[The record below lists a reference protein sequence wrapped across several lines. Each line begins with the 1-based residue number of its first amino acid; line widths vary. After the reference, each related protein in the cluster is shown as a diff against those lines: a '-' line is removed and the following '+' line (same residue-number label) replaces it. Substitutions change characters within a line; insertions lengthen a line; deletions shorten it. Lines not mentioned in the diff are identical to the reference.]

1 MSLGSLHLLPSS
13 ASAPLPCER
22 RCSESRHAPALRGA
36 GGDSPSPTRPPTGR
50 CAQQRS
56 RASPPRFH
64 VERRSAPPLRGVSF
78 ISRTP
83 RPVVRH
89 GSGPRASTMGRRIF
103 PPPSVDGAVVAL
115 PLRGALERSS
125 GTRWNALVRD
135 GGPER
140 AKWDPRIPRTSQ
152 QEWGPGPPRGNE
164 GSLFHVEP
172 EDDQRKEAVRPV
184 EAVVLGA
191 EPEPPRFR
199 MERPHP
205 VGGRLDTAGP
215 SRRRSWNPRSG
226 VPVHVEPEDD

>member
-1 MSLGSLHLLPSS
+1 RRLVGPRRPAGRMSLGSLHPLPS
-13 ASAPLPCER
+13 AGSAPLLCER

-56 RASPPRFH
+56 RASPPRCH
-64 VERRSAPPLRGVSF
+64 VERRSAPPPRGVSF

-115 PLRGALERSS
+115 PLRGALERTS

-140 AKWDPRIPRTSQ
+140 AKWV
-152 QEWGPGPPRGNE
+152 PGSRAPPSRNGDRAPPRGNE
-164 GSLFHVEP
+164 GAPCHVEP
-172 EDDQRKEAVRPV
+172 HDDQRK
-184 EAVVLGA
+184 
-191 EPEPPRFR
+191 
-199 MERPHP
+199 
-205 VGGRLDTAGP
+205 
-215 SRRRSWNPRSG
+215 
-226 VPVHVEPEDD
+226 